1 MCSKWCSKTV
11 LGDTKVVGKYKGLTG
26 KDIQAL
32 PLEEQKK
39 YVLRDAELVM
49 QLSKYKNGSS

>member
-1 MCSKWCSKTV
+1 V